1 MNTNDIPNFVR
12 FCKDKIIDELPNYEG
27 IQVYACDLFDYLTED
42 INANGTF
49 TYSTELAKDYLKE
62 WWDDASDYW
71 EYEKSNFGEN
81 YHNPFDNPEAYLVCM
96 VIEGCNQLLSQCKF
110 IDDNWND
117 KIELTEENIQTITE
131 QVEELDEEEK
141 VF

>member
-1 MNTNDIPNFVR
+1 MANENIVNFVR

-27 IQVYACDLFDYLTED
+27 QQHYACDLFDYLTED

-71 EYEKSNFGEN
+71 EYEKFNFGEN
-81 YHNPFDNPEAYLVCM
+81 YHNPFENPEAYLVCM
-96 VIEGCNQLLSQCKF
+96 VIEGVNQLLSKCKF
-110 IDDNWND
+110 IDENWNEE
-117 KIELTEENIQTITE
+117 IELTEENIQTITE
-131 QVEELDEEEK
+131 QVKELDEDEP